1 MNSGENSADPTP
13 STPKSDCAAP
23 KWCYLGYEAQGCT
36 VCRCPGKMSGST
48 VQRFCHPPYGA
59 AQMGVIMPDTPS
71 YVSEK
76 WIAQLD
82 AQWSCVVPIANNGT
96 IFHYPTCSMTLALLS

>member
-1 MNSGENSADPTP
+1 
-13 STPKSDCAAP
+13 
-23 KWCYLGYEAQGCT
+23 
-36 VCRCPGKMSGST
+36 
-48 VQRFCHPPYGA
+48 
-59 AQMGVIMPDTPS
+59 MGVIMPDTPS